1 MKKFNT
7 FDFRA
12 AKFRLN
18 KTCKAKW
25 LKVCISRSQ
34 NMDVEYKHCEI
45 LIISKQM
52 LMVSQFLNLNFHFY

>member
-25 LKVCISRSQ
+25 LKVCISRRQ
-34 NMDVEYKHCEI
+34 NMDVGYKYVGFTEPVT
-45 LIISKQM
+45 KQM
-52 LMVSQFLNLNFHFY
+52 LL